1 MTPRHISDFH
11 PGTRWAQFPGFAI
24 ACTPDGRAWRVG
36 GGNVVELTF
45 PEPKRRAKKAGNP
58 PNDSTGD

>member
-24 ACTPDGRAWRVG
+24 ACTPEGRTYRVG
-36 GGNVVELTF
+36 PDGVQELTF
-45 PEPKRRAKKAGNP
+45 PEPKRRKPRNP